1 MNWKNSRFSERLQY
15 LIDRE
20 NFFQADVARGIGV
33 QEARITGWLKGEQ
46 KKPYRASIVKLS
58 NFFGCDPNWLQTG
71 EGTPF
76 PTKEKTAT
84 IEADGT
90 ITLPPG
96 VGAPHAG
103 SRLRQVVQV
112 AVLGKVPAGIAETI
126 TEEMVEEYISL
137 PNVPLNSYAVKVSGP
152 SMEPTILD
160 GDYVLYA
167 TDRDLRHND
176 IVVVRDEYG
185 DPVIKR
191 YKIKGE
197 DARLVSDNPKFPT
210 LIPNGDYRVVGVVV
224 KVWRDVKI

>member
-1 MNWKNSRFSERLQY
+1 MERYCQRLQH
-15 LIDRE
+15 LARLKKID
-20 NFFQADVARGIGV
+20 
-33 QEARITGWLKGEQ
+33 Q
-46 KKPYRASIVKLS
+46 KDIVSALNKPRSMVSKWWNGSIVPGPS
-58 NFFGCDPNWLQTG
+58 NNRALAEFFGCDEVWLKHG
-71 EGTPF
+71 KGMPF
-76 PTKEKTAT
+76 PGNEKIAT
-84 IEADGT
+84 VETDGT

-197 DARLVSDNPKFPT
+197 EARLVSDNPKFPT

>member
-1 MNWKNSRFSERLQY
+1 MPTTHNYYQRLRQVA
-15 LIDRE
+15 LIKKVDQVDLVKML
-20 NFFQADVARGIGV
+20 NKDKSTVSKWWNGINV
-33 QEARITGWLKGEQ
+33 PR
-46 KKPYRASIVKLS
+46 PSS
-58 NFFGCDPNWLQTG
+58 NRMIAKALGCDERWLQTG
-71 EGTPF
+71 RGTPF
-76 PTKEKTAT
+76 PSKEKTAT

-137 PNVPLNSYAVKVSGP
+137 PNVPANSYAVKVSGP

-167 TDRDLRHND
+167 TDRNLRHND
-176 IVVVRDEYG
+176 IVVARDEYG

-191 YKIKGE
+191 YKVKGE
-197 DARLVSDNPKFPT
+197 EIRLTSDNPKYPT
-210 LIPNGDYRVVGVVV
+210 LTPNGDYRVVGVVV
-224 KVWRDVKI
+224 KVWRDVKF